1 MVSQPVL
8 SLGEEKKQQLTRL
21 IVIIINI
28 LTWNIF
34 SLFWNRSGGCKDRS
48 VDMVSQPVLSLEEKT
63 ALKAFM

>member
-8 SLGEEKKQQLTRL
+8 SLEEKKQQLTRL

>member
-8 SLGEEKKQQLTRL
+8 SLEEKKQQLTRL
-21 IVIIINI
+21 FVIIINI

-34 SLFWNRSGGCKDRS
+34 ILFWNSSGGCKDKS

-63 ALKAFM
+63 ALNAFI